1 MAEGTG
7 IGEVDSD
14 RLAEKSEFFLVFS
27 FFWLRKMYE
36 RILLYIFLSQ
46 RKKQETKNTHTKQNK
61 TKQNKTTKHLT
72 FLTAGLR
79 LGGLVRAYTIPPSP
93 VLTVSSRY
101 LKNVSSVKN
110 SPMIRPTNTRQ
121 DMGRVNRYHL
131 LLAPYCRLQEVSVR
145 KGQR

>member
-1 MAEGTG
+1 
-7 IGEVDSD
+7 
-14 RLAEKSEFFLVFS
+14 
-27 FFWLRKMYE
+27 MYE

-46 RKKQETKNTHTKQNK
+46 RKKQETKNTH

-121 DMGRVNRYHL
+121 DMGLVNRYHL

-145 KGQR
+145 EGQR